1 MLRRGLL
8 VDHDIRAALRSGDLV
23 VSDLD
28 ESLVRP
34 AAVSL
39 RLGNEVYV
47 LSSRGLVDVSDAG
60 TYPDLVPRLPD
71 ESGRF
76 LLRPREVLLARTYER
91 VGLSE
96 RLAGLLD
103 GTSDWARLGVSIV
116 LAHQVSPGYG
126 MPRGAPLTLEIVSRL
141 EHEILLKPGM
151 RVANLLL
158 VRGRRA
164 QRSYRDMPAHHSGPA
179 WSIGSRL
186 SEAEAALGHNLRPSD
201 REQVRGSWT
210 DGH

>member
-23 VSDLD
+23 VCDLD

-39 RLGNEVYV
+39 RLGHEAYV

-60 TYPDLVPRLPD
+60 TYPDLVPRVSD

-76 LLRPREVLLARTYER
+76 ILRPREVLLARTYER
-91 VGLSE
+91 IGLSE

-126 MPRGAPLTLEIVSRL
+126 MPGGAPLSLEIVSRL

-164 QRSYRDMPAHHSGPA
+164 QRSYCEMPAHHSDPT

-186 SEAEAALGHNLRPSD
+186 SEAEAAGGYNLRPFD
-201 REQVRGSWT
+201 REQVRGSWKG
-210 DGH
+210 GH